1 MVQRFSLICFLIT
14 IQFFAQTPADSYTA
28 FKQDFE
34 TYRDSPQVSSENS
47 TIKPGPCG
55 QYNLKYMVTF
65 KGSTEFPSVPPA
77 RKLCYDMNRFDKN
90 KNPDAPA
97 DWNYEVKPVG
107 DQYYVISAAKSGQ
120 VQEVYYYV
128 RNPKKS

>member
-1 MVQRFSLICFLIT
+1 MIYRFSLICFFIAF
-14 IQFFAQTPADSYTA
+14 QAFAQAPADAYPT
-28 FKQDFE
+28 FKQEFE

-55 QYNLKYMVTF
+55 QYNLKYMVTI
-65 KGSTEFPSVPPA
+65 KGTAELPTTPPA
-77 RKLCYDMNRFDKN
+77 RKLCYDINRFDKS

-97 DWNYEVKPVG
+97 DWIYDIKPIG
-107 DQYYVISAAKSGQ
+107 DQYYVISASKNGQ
-120 VQEVYYYV
+120 LQEVYYYT